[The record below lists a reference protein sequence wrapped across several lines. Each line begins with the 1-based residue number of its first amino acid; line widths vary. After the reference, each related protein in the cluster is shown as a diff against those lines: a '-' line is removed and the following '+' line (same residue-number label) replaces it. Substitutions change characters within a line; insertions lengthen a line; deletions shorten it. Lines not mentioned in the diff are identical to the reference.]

1 MSETLV
7 LNRQRRH
14 AVPMQPLRCFAV
26 GLAGRAKGSP
36 GDFSVLLTTDRTIRR
51 YNSRYRGQDEATDVL
66 SFPTR
71 GSLPPGVDNPYLGDM
86 MISVETAYR
95 QALRRNHSLEREICT
110 LMIHGWL
117 HLLGMDHERD
127 QGQMRRKELRLQRE
141 LL

>member
-1 MSETLV
+1 MPEVLV

-14 AVPMQPLRCFAV
+14 AVPVERLRRFAH
-26 GLAGRAKGSP
+26 GLVGRAKAGAS
-36 GDFSVLLTTDRTIRR
+36 DFSVLLTTDRTIRR
-51 YNSRYRGQDEATDVL
+51 YNALFRGLDEPTDVL
-66 SFPTR
+66 SFPAED
-71 GSLPPGVDNPYLGDM
+71 SLPAGVDKPYLGDM

-95 QALRRNHSLEREICT
+95 QALKRNHSLDREICT

-117 HLLGMDHERD
+117 HLLGFDHELD

>member
-1 MSETLV
+1 MPEVLV

-14 AVPMQPLRCFAV
+14 AVPVERLRRFAH
-26 GLAGRAKGSP
+26 GLAGRAKARAS
-36 GDFSVLLTTDRTIRR
+36 DFSVLLTTDRTIRR
-51 YNSRYRGQDEATDVL
+51 YNALFRGLDEPTDVL
-66 SFPTR
+66 SFPAED
-71 GSLPPGVDNPYLGDM
+71 SLPAGVDKPYLGDM

-95 QALRRNHSLEREICT
+95 QALKRNHSLDREICT

-117 HLLGMDHERD
+117 HLLGFDHELD

>member
-1 MSETLV
+1 MPEVLV

-14 AVPMQPLRCFAV
+14 PVPLKQLRQFAL
-26 GLAGRAKGSP
+26 GLSGRAGP
-36 GDFSVLLTTDRTIRR
+36 GTDDFSVFLTTDRTIRR
-51 YNSRYRGQDEATDVL
+51 YNCRFRGKDEPTDVL
-66 SFPTR
+66 SFPAQD
-71 GSLPPGVDNPYLGDM
+71 SLPAGVDKPYLGDM

-95 QALRRNHSLEREICT
+95 QALKRNHSLEREICT

-117 HLLGMDHERD
+117 HLLGLDHELD

>member
-1 MSETLV
+1 MSGVLV

-14 AVPMQPLRCFAV
+14 AIPLKRLRRFAA
-26 GLAGRAKGSP
+26 GLARRAKANA
-36 GDFSVLLTTDRTIRR
+36 GDFTVLLTTDRTIRR
-51 YNSRYRGQDEATDVL
+51 YNSRYRRRDEATDVL
-66 SFPTR
+66 SFPAQDPL
-71 GSLPPGVDNPYLGDM
+71 SPDVDNPYLGDM

-95 QALRRNHSLEREICT
+95 QALERNHSLEREVCT

-117 HLLGMDHERD
+117 HLLGLDHELD

>member
-1 MSETLV
+1 MPEVLV

-14 AVPMQPLRCFAV
+14 AVPLNRLRRFAL
-26 GLAGRAKGSP
+26 GLAGRARAEAA
-36 GDFSVLLTTDRTIRR
+36 DFSVLLTTDRTIRR
-51 YNSRYRGQDEATDVL
+51 YNCRFRGKDESTDVL
-66 SFPTR
+66 SFPGR
-71 GSLPPGVDNPYLGDM
+71 DSLPDGVDKPYLGDM

-95 QALRRNHSLEREICT
+95 QALTRNHSLEREICT

-117 HLLGMDHERD
+117 HLLGFDHELD

>member
-1 MSETLV
+1 MPVVLV

-14 AVPMQPLRCFAV
+14 TVSLKRLRCFANDLAQHAKKKV
-26 GLAGRAKGSP
+26 GG
-36 GDFSVLLTTDRTIRR
+36 FTVLLTTDRTIRR
-51 YNSRYRGQDEATDVL
+51 YNAFYRRHDEATDVL
-66 SFPTR
+66 SFPIQEPIF
-71 GSLPPGVDNPYLGDM
+71 LNFDNHYLGDM

-95 QALRRNHSLEREICT
+95 QALERDHSLEREIQI

-117 HLLGMDHERD
+117 HLIGLDHEVD

>member
-1 MSETLV
+1 MPEVLV

-14 AVPMQPLRCFAV
+14 AVPLDRLRRFAL
-26 GLAGRAKGSP
+26 GLAGRARAEAA
-36 GDFSVLLTTDRTIRR
+36 DFSVLLTTDRTIRR
-51 YNSRYRGQDEATDVL
+51 YNCRFRGKDESTDVL
-66 SFPTR
+66 SFPGR
-71 GSLPPGVDNPYLGDM
+71 DSLPDGVDKPYLGDM

-95 QALRRNHSLEREICT
+95 QALTRNHSLEREICT

-117 HLLGMDHERD
+117 HLLGFDHELD

>member
-1 MSETLV
+1 MPEVLV

-14 AVPMQPLRCFAV
+14 EVPLNRLRRFAL
-26 GLAGRAKGSP
+26 GLAGRARAEAA
-36 GDFSVLLTTDRTIRR
+36 DFSVLLTTDRTIRR
-51 YNSRYRGQDEATDVL
+51 YNCRFRGKDESTDVL
-66 SFPTR
+66 SFPGR
-71 GSLPPGVDNPYLGDM
+71 DSLPDGVDKPYLGDM

-95 QALRRNHSLEREICT
+95 QALTRNHSLEREICT

-117 HLLGMDHERD
+117 HLLGFDHELD